1 MKLLK
6 FLAMAGLLILTSFF
20 FFPFEFTFLPG
31 MNTKM
36 VMAGVGLVVLA
47 FHFARRRELTPDKD
61 FLGIVGL
68 ALLVSLIGFAAV
80 TYNSTNDYT
89 YASYFVS
96 MAVWL
101 SAAYVVVTAIGKV
114 HGGADVE
121 VVCNYLIVVCTLQC
135 LIAISMSFVPSLK
148 AFVDSFLAGQGFM
161 GKMDDRLY
169 GVGCSLDVAG
179 SRFCA
184 VMIMIAEMMRRSAKR
199 GDIWK
204 IYLYVCAFA
213 IIAVIGNMIAR
224 TTTIGIGMMVIYL
237 IVITFMKKSSGGEGL
252 GRMWK
257 VVVWMSALAVVISV
271 VLYNVSPIF
280 RYNLH
285 FAFEGFFSLAETGKW
300 EVNSNEI
307 LKSMVVFPDNL
318 KTWLI
323 GNGYFEN
330 PYWKD
335 PYYIGRIFYG
345 YYMQTD
351 IGYCRFLFYFG
362 IFGLLAF
369 IAYFIK
375 VAMTCMKRFPEYKL
389 MFFAILMVNF
399 IVWCKVSSDIFLVFA
414 IFLCIPYHTE
424 ELNETPPN
432 HPLPGESRRDGEGAG
447 E

>member
-6 FLAMAGLLILTSFF
+6 LLAMAGLLILTSFF

-47 FHFARRRELTPDKD
+47 FHFARRGEIVPDKD
-61 FLGIVGL
+61 FVGIVGL

-89 YASYFVS
+89 YATYFVS

-101 SAAYVVVTAIGKV
+101 GAAFVVVRAMGKV
-114 HGGADVE
+114 HGEVDVE
-121 VVCNYLIVVCTLQC
+121 LVCNYLIVLCTVQC

-148 AFVDSFLAGQGFM
+148 TFVDSFLAGQGFM
-161 GKMDDRLY
+161 GKMDNRLY
-169 GVGCSLDVAG
+169 GVGCALDVAG

-184 VMIMIAEMMRRSAKR
+184 VMMMIAEMMRRSARK
-199 GDIWK
+199 GETWK
-204 IYLYVCAFA
+204 IYLYFCAFA
-213 IIAVIGNMIAR
+213 VIAVIGNMIAR

-237 IVITFMKKSSGGEGL
+237 IVITLMERSSGGEGL

-257 VVVWMSALAVVISV
+257 VVAWMSAVAVVISV

-285 FAFEGFFSLAETGKW
+285 FAFEGFFSLAETGRW
-300 EVNSNEI
+300 EVHSNEI

-330 PYWKD
+330 PYMKD

-375 VAMTCMKRFPEYKL
+375 VATTCMKRFPDYKL

-414 IFLCIPYHTE
+414 IFLCVPQQTDEKY
-424 ELNETPPN
+424 ETSSD
-432 HPLPGESRRDGEGAG
+432 HPLPGQSRRDGEGTG
-447 E
+447 Q